1 MEEKYEAAQ
10 EKLKKYGQ
18 EHLLKGYEK
27 LTQDKKDKLLDQILT
42 IDFSQIEG
50 LYKEIN
56 KKLDEMAEILD
67 RDYEGK
73 AITVLSVLNGAVFF
87 TTDLT
92 SRMKTKMQFAF
103 IKVSSYEGTESTG
116 KIKLKADVDDSLIE
130 GKDVLI
136 VEDIVDTGR
145 TMSYLLEHLKAKNPK
160 SLKLCSL
167 ISKPSRRE
175 IKVPIDYLGFE
186 IPNKFIIGYG
196 FDDEEG
202 YRRNLPY
209 IGYKEV

>member
-1 MEEKYEAAQ
+1 MEDKINVLISEED
-10 EKLKKYGQ
+10 LKNRISGLG
-18 EHLLKGYEK
+18 E
-27 LTQDKKDKLLDQILT
+27 QISRDYAGKEIHIISVLRGGVFITTGLSNCITVPVT
-42 IDFSQIEG
+42 IDFMS
-50 LYKEIN
+50 
-56 KKLDEMAEILD
+56 
-67 RDYEGK
+67 
-73 AITVLSVLNGAVFF
+73 
-87 TTDLT
+87 
-92 SRMKTKMQFAF
+92 
-103 IKVSSYEGTESTG
+103 VSSYGNGTSTSG
-116 KIKLKADVDDSLIE
+116 NVLIKKDLEDDIE

-175 IKVPIDYLGFE
+175 IEVPIDYLGFE

>member
-1 MEEKYEAAQ
+1 M
-10 EKLKKYGQ
+10 
-18 EHLLKGYEK
+18 
-27 LTQDKKDKLLDQILT
+27 KDLNVLISK
-42 IDFSQIEG
+42 E
-50 LYKEIN
+50 EIN

-136 VEDIVDTGR
+136 VEDIIDSGLTLSNLTRELQARGPKALNIVDTGR

-175 IKVPIDYLGFE
+175 IEVPIDYLGFE